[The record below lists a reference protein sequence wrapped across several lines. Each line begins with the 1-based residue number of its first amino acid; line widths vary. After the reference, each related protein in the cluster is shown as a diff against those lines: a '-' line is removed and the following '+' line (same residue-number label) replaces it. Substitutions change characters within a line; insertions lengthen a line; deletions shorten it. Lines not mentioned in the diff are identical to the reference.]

1 MFADAEDKS
10 LLAANALR
18 RADGLRTIELE
29 INASRTD
36 LQGQEPIH
44 SRDEAEGERGIC
56 REPRYRG
63 REAEQMGELMS

>member
-1 MFADAEDKS
+1 MFADGADKPCPG
-10 LLAANALR
+10 AALR

-36 LQGQEPIH
+36 LQGQEQLH

-56 REPRYRG
+56 REPRNRG
-63 REAEQMGELMS
+63 REAEHMGELM